1 MIYSCQILV
10 IGSLLLQCCAL
21 VALHKDVLSAVVIL
35 RLCAIAIN
43 ATRVTKQTELY
54 CNKSDDRMGEKERDR
69 KRKSRRKR
77 SRSKFLQTKDQN
89 TIKEKKERNK
99 GRKKKNYARRRDEN
113 LMVIKVING
122 NE

>member
-54 CNKSDDRMGEKERDR
+54 CNKSDDRMGEKRETERENQEEKEVEASFC
-69 KRKSRRKR
+69 KRKTRI
-77 SRSKFLQTKDQN
+77 RSK
-89 TIKEKKERNK
+89 
-99 GRKKKNYARRRDEN
+99 RKK
-113 LMVIKVING
+113 
-122 NE
+122 NETKEERKKTMPDAEMKT